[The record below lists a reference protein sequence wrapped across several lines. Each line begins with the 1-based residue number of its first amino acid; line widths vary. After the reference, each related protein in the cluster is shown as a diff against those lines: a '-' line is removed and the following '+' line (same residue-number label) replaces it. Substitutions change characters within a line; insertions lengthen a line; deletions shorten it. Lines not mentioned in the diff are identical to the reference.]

1 MPKINSAVIFLF
13 FFIVT
18 LCYHCRQAPEP
29 LYHVTQSVV
38 ADSAMVVSPH
48 PLSTEVALDIL
59 REGGNAV
66 DATIALQFAMA
77 VVYPRAGNI
86 GGGGFMVLRNQDGSL
101 ASLDYREKAPALA
114 NRDMYLD
121 SLGNPIDGLSTQ
133 GHLAAGVPGTV
144 AGMFAAHEKYG
155 RLPMAQL
162 IEPAIQLAREG
173 FRITQEEADRLNR
186 FQEAFRQYNETPN
199 PFLKDN
205 WREGDLLVQD
215 LLAQTLERIK
225 AQGAAGFYTGRTA
238 ELIEAEMESGG
249 GIISQ
254 TDLQNYQASW
264 REPLTDAYKEYRIIS
279 MPPTSSGGVA
289 LLQML
294 EMLEAYPLSEY
305 GFHSASSV
313 HLITE
318 VERRAYA
325 DRAEHMGDMDFY
337 PVPIDSLLSANYLA
351 MRMANF
357 NVDSATT
364 SDHILAGNF
373 SVGLESFET
382 THTSVVDEE
391 GNAVAVT
398 TTLNSNYGC
407 KVWVDG
413 AGFFLNNEMDDFSV
427 KPGVP
432 NQFGLIGAEANAI
445 APNKRMLSS
454 MTPTII
460 EKEGEL
466 FMVLGTPGGST
477 IITSVLQVFLNVAE
491 YGMDLE
497 QAVQAKRFHHQ
508 WLPDIIMVEKGG
520 FSSALMDSLQAMGHS
535 FREVDYIAKVKAI
548 QVLED
553 GTLHGVGDPR
563 NLDDDAKGY

>member
-1 MPKINSAVIFLF
+1 MPKINFSVFFLF
-13 FFIVT
+13 FLVIT
-18 LCYHCRQAPEP
+18 LFYDCRQTQAP
-29 LYHVTQSVV
+29 LYDVTQSVI

-48 PLSTEVALDIL
+48 PLSTQVGLEIL
-59 REGGNAV
+59 RQGGNAV

-86 GGGGFMVLRNQDGSL
+86 GGGGFMVLRNSDGST
-101 ASLDYREKAPALA
+101 ASLDYREKAPAA
-114 NRDMYLD
+114 ADRDMYLD
-121 SLGNPIDGLSTQ
+121 SLGTPIDGLSTA
-133 GHLAAGVPGTV
+133 GHLAAGIPGTV
-144 AGMFAAHEKYG
+144 AGMFAAHDKYG
-155 RLPMAQL
+155 HLPMSQL
-162 IEPAIQLAREG
+162 IEPAIELAEKG
-173 FRITQEEADRLNR
+173 FRITQEEADRLNN
-186 FQEAFRQYNETPN
+186 FQEAFHKFNEAPN
-199 PFLKDN
+199 PFLKEN
-205 WREGDLLVQD
+205 WKAGDLLVQSA
-215 LLAQTLERIK
+215 LAETLERIK
-225 AQGAAGFYTGRTA
+225 AQGTAGFYEGRTA
-238 ELIEAEMESGG
+238 ELIEAEMAQGG
-249 GIISQ
+249 GIISRA
-254 TDLQNYQASW
+254 DLQHYQASW
-264 REPLTDAYKEYRIIS
+264 RQPLIGDYKQYRIIS

-294 EMLEAYPLSEY
+294 EMLEAYPLSKY
-305 GFHSASSV
+305 GFHTVPSV

-325 DRAEHMGDMDFY
+325 DRAEHMGDTDFY
-337 PVPIDSLLSANYLA
+337 PVPIDSLLSAHYLD
-351 MRMANF
+351 MRMTDF
-357 NVDSATT
+357 STDSATT
-364 SDHILAGNF
+364 SEHILAGNF

-382 THTSVVDEE
+382 THTSVIDAG
-391 GNAVAVT
+391 GNAVSVT

-460 EKEGEL
+460 EKDGKL

-491 YGMDLE
+491 YNMDLE
-497 QAVQAKRFHHQ
+497 EAVQAKRFHHQ
-508 WLPDIIMVEKGG
+508 WLPDMIMVEKGG
-520 FSSALMDSLQAMGHS
+520 FSPVLMDSLKAMGHS

-548 QVLED
+548 QVLPD
-553 GTLHGVGDPR
+553 GKLHGVADPR
-563 NLDDDAKGY
+563 NTDDDAKGY

>member
-1 MPKINSAVIFLF
+1 M
-13 FFIVT
+13 
-18 LCYHCRQAPEP
+18 
-29 LYHVTQSVV
+29 TQSVV

>member
-13 FFIVT
+13 FFIVI
-18 LCYHCRQAPEP
+18 LFYDCRRAQEP
-29 LYHVTQSVV
+29 LYNVTQSVV

-48 PLSTEVALDIL
+48 PLSTEVGLGIL
-59 REGGNAV
+59 RQGGNAV

-121 SLGNPIDGLSTQ
+121 SLGKPIDGLSTQ

-186 FQEAFRQYNETPN
+186 FQEAFQQYNEAPN
-199 PFLKDN
+199 PFLKNN

-337 PVPIDSLLSANYLA
+337 PVPIDSLLSSNYLA
-351 MRMANF
+351 MRMADF
-357 NVDSATT
+357 NADSATT
-364 SDHILAGNF
+364 SEHILAGNF

-520 FSSALMDSLQAMGHS
+520 FSSALMDSLQVMGHS

>member
-1 MPKINSAVIFLF
+1 MI
-13 FFIVT
+13 
-18 LCYHCRQAPEP
+18 
-29 LYHVTQSVV
+29 

-48 PLSTEVALDIL
+48 PLSTQVGLEIL
-59 REGGNAV
+59 RQGGNAV

-86 GGGGFMVLRNQDGSL
+86 GGGGFMVLRNSDGST
-101 ASLDYREKAPALA
+101 ASLDYREKAPAA
-114 NRDMYLD
+114 ADRDMYLD
-121 SLGNPIDGLSTQ
+121 SLGTPIDGLSTA
-133 GHLAAGVPGTV
+133 GHLAAGIPGTV
-144 AGMFAAHEKYG
+144 AGMFAAHDKYG
-155 RLPMAQL
+155 HLPMSQL
-162 IEPAIQLAREG
+162 IEPAIELAEKG
-173 FRITQEEADRLNR
+173 FRITQEEADRLNN
-186 FQEAFRQYNETPN
+186 FQEAFHKFNEAPN
-199 PFLKDN
+199 PFLKEN
-205 WREGDLLVQD
+205 WKAGDLLVQSA
-215 LLAQTLERIK
+215 LAETLERIK
-225 AQGAAGFYTGRTA
+225 AQGTAGFYEGRTA
-238 ELIEAEMESGG
+238 ELIEAEMAQGG
-249 GIISQ
+249 GIISRA
-254 TDLQNYQASW
+254 DLQHYQASW
-264 REPLTDAYKEYRIIS
+264 RQPLIGDYKQYRIIS

-294 EMLEAYPLSEY
+294 EMLEAYPLSKY
-305 GFHSASSV
+305 GFHTVPSV

-325 DRAEHMGDMDFY
+325 DRAEHMGDTDFY
-337 PVPIDSLLSANYLA
+337 PVPIDSLLSAHYLD
-351 MRMANF
+351 MRMTDF
-357 NVDSATT
+357 STDSATT
-364 SDHILAGNF
+364 SEHILAGNF

-382 THTSVVDEE
+382 THTSVIDAG
-391 GNAVAVT
+391 GNAVSVT

-460 EKEGEL
+460 EKDGKL

-491 YGMDLE
+491 YNMDLE
-497 QAVQAKRFHHQ
+497 EAVQAKRFHHQ
-508 WLPDIIMVEKGG
+508 WLPDMIMVEKGG
-520 FSSALMDSLQAMGHS
+520 FSPVLMDSLKAMGHS

-548 QVLED
+548 QVLPD
-553 GTLHGVGDPR
+553 GKLHGVADPR
-563 NLDDDAKGY
+563 NTDDDAKGY